1 MREKEYEGKV
11 ETCCPTRSFF
21 SNWFA
26 LKTITMPPT
35 SRKRRGSISPVNSS
49 QRAGQIVSSTAAQ
62 GSRRKSSEMKA
73 NITHVEE
80 TEEKV
85 DEAESGVRS
94 PFLPPRPPL
103 LANKTPFLTSQA
115 HPPLHSTARP
125 LFGLHT
131 PANESST
138 SIAGILGSSS
148 LSSSGLFMGGDG
160 NRFSVNKS
168 TRSGLGIAT
177 QGEQG
182 EVASRRT
189 NILLSSSSLMKP
201 TTSIHPVTS
210 SNLLPIPPSSPP
222 TLQQSLLSSLSTS
235 PLTGSGGER
244 MHSQFGLG
252 SPLVIRP
259 RSKQLTRNRFC
270 VFALFVAAV
279 LSCICVLFEYRLKR
293 RGKVGYVESFFTSIP
308 PFSLQIIKLLDIDN
322 APINAVD
329 VVEPVR
335 VQIIQNDVS
344 INETLFGDDHEKGN
358 ATLTLAL
365 DKINADDV
373 DVHLI
378 RETEL
383 INYSASREIAEARV
397 AEVEF
402 PFDRDATNNLD
413 ENDLDASRNV
423 DEKMIKQE
431 IPPIKPPRTEMT
443 LGITTTATSKETGA
457 VNNNDFLFIELKR
470 VKDDLAAEKI
480 AREELMIA
488 FEAKIKA
495 TFEECQTFRG
505 IGHADPPETDSD
517 SHSVADSISKAL
529 SDANEVK
536 EQISFQ
542 LKEAFDFVNILK
554 QQFNS
559 MNETHLYQLNAMRE
573 LSDVAK
579 ASSEAAETA
588 AANAAMFAVNASV
601 SAFNASI
608 AANNALTSATNS
620 SMSASAAVTALAT
633 ISSSTLTTD
642 EDFQIRDQQSLFER
656 EIPTTILSE
665 IQASFSSLNATVV
678 KDLNAALQRCE
689 ELTSIINGKFSQDE
703 SSVDS
708 DFRLDGLVPLL
719 KETRS
724 NVDIH
729 TKALEELRQAAVK
742 SSEVIDRFELDLAQ
756 DRSNADEFRTLLAAL
771 SKKIDD
777 NKNADEKSVEG
788 LTELRTLHTA
798 LSKAV
803 DVDKEKDEAYS
814 TILNE
819 VQMTISALSIKVE
832 DGEKKDER
840 LSSILDEMK
849 ISMES
854 LTKKLEEN
862 EKEGEKSD
870 SVLFDLQSTIS
881 ALSKM
886 MDAIDSEAADSFL
899 EEMRTSIA
907 ILEKKLVDGEKRDS
921 INNFALADIKS
932 SISSLKS
939 EVNNLTTAVASLHII
954 PEPSQNSFLIESTV
968 LLSEVGIAQLRNE
981 SIWIERR
988 LREVVKSQK
997 IHEAATGESFL
1008 EVGDTLEFLTE
1019 MLFNH
1024 SLNIS
1029 QLFGLVQTRNVIN
1042 ESSADALRNYCETIP
1057 NTHQHRSNLLLS
1069 ESRLFRALRSS
1080 SMPPSSPIS
1089 APPFPHDLVRHT
1101 WADGTSFD
1109 GIAAMAVSNSLS
1121 KEYAT
1126 LADVATLID
1135 LSLAMSAADH
1145 AVPLPDYAL
1154 AQGGAE
1160 VLTHLTSRS
1169 WLPLEALTDASEEA
1183 IEELKLSSS
1192 PYNALQPSVSEGA
1205 GHCWPMA
1212 GSNGRLTV
1220 RLKTPIHITAITID
1234 HLPPSVSPVRNIK
1247 GKDYVTSVEIASQ
1260 LRSTSAPKRFVLY
1273 GLSGDLNEDEEGK
1286 TLLGSFAFDAS
1297 NDAPPTQTFH
1307 LGKFIF
1313 REGNDEESSK
1323 EDVKIAETSTPI
1335 IMLHVLDNHG
1345 HPDYTCIYRFRVHG
1359 YVVPGQ

>member
-1 MREKEYEGKV
+1 VLVDSK
-11 ETCCPTRSFF
+11 FF
-21 SNWFA
+21 HLFA
-26 LKTITMPPT
+26 LKTTSMPPT

-49 QRAGQIVSSTAAQ
+49 QRAGQIVSSTAVH
-62 GSRRKSSEMKA
+62 GSRRKSSEMKV
-73 NITHVEE
+73 NTTRVEDA
-80 TEEKV
+80 EEKV
-85 DEAESGVRS
+85 DDVEGGVRS

-125 LFGLHT
+125 FFGLHT
-131 PANESST
+131 PANEGST
-138 SIAGILGSSS
+138 SIIGILGSST
-148 LSSSGLFMGGDG
+148 LPSSGLFMGGAG
-160 NRFSVNKS
+160 NHFSVSKS
-168 TRSGLGIAT
+168 RSGLGIAT

-182 EVASRRT
+182 ELASRKT
-189 NILLSSSSLMKP
+189 NNLLSSSSLMKP
-201 TTSIHPVTS
+201 TTYIHPVTS
-210 SNLLPIPPSSPP
+210 SNPLPIPPSSPP
-222 TLQQSLLSSLSTS
+222 NLQQSLLSLSTS
-235 PLTGSGGER
+235 PLTGGER
-244 MHSQFGLG
+244 VHSQFGLG

-259 RSKQLTRNRFC
+259 RSKQPTRNRFC

-279 LSCICVLFEYRLKR
+279 LSCICVSLEYRLKR
-293 RGKVGYVESFFTSIP
+293 RGQVGFVESFLTSIP

-329 VVEPVR
+329 VTEPVL
-335 VQIIQNDVS
+335 VQVLPNDNS
-344 INETLFGDDHEKGN
+344 ISKTSFIDEHEKGN
-358 ATLTLAL
+358 ASLVLAV

-373 DVHLI
+373 DIHLI

-383 INYSASREIAEARV
+383 INFSTFKEVAEARKS
-397 AEVEF
+397 AVEF
-402 PFDRDATNNLD
+402 PFARDATSNLD

-423 DEKMIKQE
+423 DENMSKQE
-431 IPPIKPPRTEMT
+431 IPLIKTPRTEMT
-443 LGITTTATSKETGA
+443 LDIATTATLLEAGA
-457 VNNNDFLFIELKR
+457 VDDNFSFLIELKR
-470 VKDDLAAEKI
+470 VKETLAAEKE
-480 AREELMIA
+480 AREAMMIA

-495 TFEECQTFRG
+495 SFEECRAVRG
-505 IGHADPPETDSD
+505 MNLLNQPEIDSD
-517 SHSVADSISKAL
+517 SIQNSRSLSDSISKAL
-529 SDANEVK
+529 ADVNEVK
-536 EQISFQ
+536 DQLSFQ
-542 LKEAFDFVNILK
+542 LKEATDFVNSLTK
-554 QQFNS
+554 QFNS

-573 LSDVAK
+573 LSDAAK

-588 AANAAMFAVNASV
+588 AVNAAMFAANASV
-601 SAFNASI
+601 SAVDASI
-608 AANNALTSATNS
+608 AANNALTSAANS
-620 SMSASAAVTALAT
+620 SMSASAAITALAT

-656 EIPTTILSE
+656 ENSTTILSE

-708 DFRLDGLVPLL
+708 DFRLDGLVSLL

-742 SSEVIDRFELDLAQ
+742 SSEVIDRFELDSAQ
-756 DRSNADEFRTLLAAL
+756 DRSNADDFRTLLAAL

-777 NKNADEKSVEG
+777 NKNADEKSVAG

-798 LSKAV
+798 LSQMI
-803 DVDKEKDEAYS
+803 DKNKEEDEAYS

-819 VQMTISALSIKVE
+819 VQMTISALSIKVK

-881 ALSKM
+881 ALSKK

-907 ILEKKLVDGEKRDS
+907 ILEKKFVDGEKSDS

-939 EVNNLTTAVASLHII
+939 EVNNLTTAVETLHFIS
-954 PEPSQNSFLIESTV
+954 EPLKDSSLIESTL

-997 IHEAATGESFL
+997 VHEMAVSESFL

-1029 QLFGLVQTRNVIN
+1029 QLFVLVQTRDVLN
-1042 ESSADALRNYCETIP
+1042 ESTADALRNYCDTIP
-1057 NTHQHRSNLLLS
+1057 NTNQQRSDLLLS

-1089 APPFPHDLVRHT
+1089 ASPFPHDLVRHT

-1126 LADVATLID
+1126 LADVAALID

-1160 VLTHLTSRS
+1160 VLAHLTSPS

-1234 HLPPSVSPVRNIK
+1234 HLPSSVSPVRNIK
-1247 GKDYVTSVEIASQ
+1247 GKYNVTSVEIASQ

-1273 GLSGDLNEDEEGK
+1273 GLSGESKEDEEGK
-1286 TLLGSFAFDAS
+1286 TLLGSFTFDAS
-1297 NDAPPTQTFH
+1297 KASPPTQTFH
-1307 LGKFIF
+1307 LGKSIF
-1313 REGNDEESSK
+1313 SEGNDEENSE
-1323 EDVKIAETSTPI
+1323 EDVKIVETSTPI
-1335 IMLHVLDNHG
+1335 VMLHVLDNHG